1 MSGKRLEGKT
11 AWVTGAGTGIGRAIA
26 IAFAKEGARVALT
39 GRREAPLRETAG
51 MMPAGS
57 ALVLPA
63 DLTDAAQIERAL
75 AGFAE
80 AFGTTPDILVNNAGV
95 NLKRR
100 YLHQLTPD
108 TIRMMIE
115 GNLTAPFMTS
125 VAVLPGMKAKG
136 GGLIIQIASMAGKRV
151 SFLSGPAYI
160 AAKHGLVALSE
171 AINQENGIFN
181 IRSTCICP
189 GEVATPILEF
199 RPEPV
204 PPEDVA
210 RLLQPEDLAE
220 MAVFVATLPP
230 HVCVSEMLTTP
241 TYMRHLAAG
250 ARKIAAMP

>member
-1 MSGKRLEGKT
+1 VSGGRLEGRI
-11 AWVTGAGTGIGRAIA
+11 AWVTGAGSGIGRAIA
-26 IAFAKEGARVALT
+26 IAFAREGARVALT

-57 ALVLPA
+57 ALIVPA
-63 DLTDAAQIERAL
+63 DLTDAAQIGRAL
-75 AGFAE
+75 ATIAE
-80 AFGTTPDILVNNAGV
+80 SLGTTPDILVNNAGV

-171 AINQENGIFN
+171 AINQENGIHN

-189 GEVATPILEF
+189 GEVATPILEN

-204 PPEDVA
+204 PPEDIA
-210 RLLQPEDLAE
+210 RLLQPEDLAA